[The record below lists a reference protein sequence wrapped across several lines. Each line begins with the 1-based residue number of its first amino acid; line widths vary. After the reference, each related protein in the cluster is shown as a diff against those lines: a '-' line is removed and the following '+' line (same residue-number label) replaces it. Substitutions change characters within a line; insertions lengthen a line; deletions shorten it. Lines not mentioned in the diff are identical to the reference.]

1 MTIAASAAFIFNF
14 PFGVLRAGTKTFS
27 VKWFLY
33 IHLPVFA
40 VIPIRIGTGLSYW
53 SIPVLVVFSILG
65 QFIGSRVGRRFSS
78 R

>member
-1 MTIAASAAFIFNF
+1 VLAALAAFFLNF
-14 PFGVLRAGTKTFS
+14 PFGVLRVGTKTFS

-53 SIPVLVVFSILG
+53 SIPVLVVFSVLG
-65 QFIGSRVGRRFSS
+65 QVAGSRIGRRLKV